1 MEHRFI
7 YSWSILS
14 TIYIV
19 ENCIINLVWHILH
32 RWLEIVI
39 LPVTF
44 IWFLRYLKPRNYIT
58 IIINTKSLKIFQ
70 HIMWTQ
76 YVLTYWLIIHCSH
89 EYTEHN
95 YKYCRNNTKICKYS
109 LGNFSTLN
117 PHLSATFMIFNTNT
131 VQGHSQA

>member
-1 MEHRFI
+1 MESWFI
-7 YSWSILS
+7 YSRSILP

-19 ENCIINLVWHILH
+19 ENCIINLVWHSLH

-39 LPVTF
+39 PPVTV
-44 IWFLRYLKPRNYIT
+44 IWFLKYLKPRNYIT

-70 HIMWTQ
+70 RVMWTQ
-76 YVLTYWLIIHCSH
+76 HVFTYWLIIHYSH
-89 EYTEHN
+89 GYTEHN

-109 LGNFSTLN
+109 LGNSTTLN
-117 PHLSATFMIFNTNT
+117 PHLSAMFMIFNTNT